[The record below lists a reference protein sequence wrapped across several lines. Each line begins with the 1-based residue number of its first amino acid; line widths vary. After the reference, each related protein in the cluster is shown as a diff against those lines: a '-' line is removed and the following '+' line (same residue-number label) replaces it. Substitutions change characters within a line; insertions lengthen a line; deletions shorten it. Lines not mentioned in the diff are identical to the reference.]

1 MENLDTRRILR
12 LEHPQAYNLCR
23 EVFLAIAVSTAR
35 ICFGVDKSEE
45 FAGHHFVGTEI
56 VIAVELDTVSTP
68 FFHEGTFHAFPVVFT
83 LQTGTYHRTVLLD
96 GQGFGKISFQTGP
109 CTHQRFRKRA
119 VNKIMIH
126 VGILASV
133 AGHQHHIFGIDFDDT
148 AEVRLAL
155 AGGQH
160 QAVLLECPCT
170 IHIIISFTLIAEG
183 DECTVFK
190 ESDAFFVGLAFRAP
204 HTYDGLAVVHVHHIV
219 VAIVT
224 ACKATHCHEGNKH
237 QFKKLHTL

>member
-1 MENLDTRRILR
+1 
-12 LEHPQAYNLCR
+12 
-23 EVFLAIAVSTAR
+23 
-35 ICFGVDKSEE
+35 
-45 FAGHHFVGTEI
+45 
-56 VIAVELDTVSTP
+56 
-68 FFHEGTFHAFPVVFT
+68 
-83 LQTGTYHRTVLLD
+83 
-96 GQGFGKISFQTGP
+96 
-109 CTHQRFRKRA
+109 
-119 VNKIMIH
+119 MIH

-148 AEVRLAL
+148 AEVRIAL